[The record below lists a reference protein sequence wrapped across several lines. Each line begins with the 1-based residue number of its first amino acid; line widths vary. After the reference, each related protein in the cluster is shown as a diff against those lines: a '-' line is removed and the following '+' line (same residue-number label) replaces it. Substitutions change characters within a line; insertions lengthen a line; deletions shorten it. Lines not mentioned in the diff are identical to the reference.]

1 MGGRRGGGLNRRPRT
16 AAVGA
21 HLSAS
26 DVARLVLR
34 GEDVAPGL
42 REQVLRA
49 AERVQRAV
57 LRRNRHDAGADPEHD
72 EERPLPG
79 DRTGQQV
86 SPLPFFHPSIFLHY
100 RGICLLLVCLL
111 GPPGAAN
118 AARAENRWRRAHAVC
133 L

>member
-1 MGGRRGGGLNRRPRT
+1 MNRRPRT

-72 EERPLPG
+72 DARPG
-79 DRTGQQV
+79 DALGGKQRASSRGST
-86 SPLPFFHPSIFLHY
+86 PPIFPIGVGRVESGSVYAVLSVRY
-100 RGICLLLVCLL
+100 KFNQSAQLADKTVPPRVV
-111 GPPGAAN
+111 GP
-118 AARAENRWRRAHAVC
+118 C
-133 L
+133 

>member
-1 MGGRRGGGLNRRPRT
+1 MNRRPRT

-26 DVARLVLR
+26 DIARLVLR

-72 EERPLPG
+72 DRAAAGWRPTSWQTAGCVPWLYSPVAASLPTTLYQG
-79 DRTGQQV
+79 SWSWFEG
-86 SPLPFFHPSIFLHY
+86 
-100 RGICLLLVCLL
+100 
-111 GPPGAAN
+111 
-118 AARAENRWRRAHAVC
+118 AVC
-133 L
+133 PL

>member
-1 MGGRRGGGLNRRPRT
+1 MGKRRGGGLNRRPRT

-57 LRRNRHDAGADPEHD
+57 LRRNRHDAGADPEHVKT
-72 EERPLPG
+72 RPGWRRVGGHTALCVVPWLRPPIFSCRRP
-79 DRTGQQV
+79 RT
-86 SPLPFFHPSIFLHY
+86 LY
-100 RGICLLLVCLL
+100 RGLELVR
-111 GPPGAAN
+111 G
-118 AARAENRWRRAHAVC
+118 
-133 L
+133 